1 MEPDAARLDPR
12 VWMAAEWT
20 VTVSS
25 AESRDEVPTP
35 TRAATDEELVA
46 ATRAGSRDAFD
57 RLVERYRRPVYH
69 LCYRYVLNHEDASDL
84 AQDVFLRAYRGLA
97 GFKGRSAFRT
107 WLYRIAVN
115 VSLNRVSATAPRLNR
130 MVSLDLVEQ
139 PDSSAES
146 PGDAL
151 LREERAARVRR
162 AIAQLPPKQRA
173 TVILR
178 IYHELSHEEIARV
191 LGTTVGAC
199 KANLFHALAR
209 LREGL
214 RS

>member
-1 MEPDAARLDPR
+1 MESDVARLDPR
-12 VWMAAEWT
+12 AWMAAEWT

-25 AESRDEVPTP
+25 AESRNEVPT
-35 TRAATDEELVA
+35 TSAATDEDLVT
-46 ATRAGSRDAFD
+46 ATKAGSRDAFD
-57 RLVERYRRPVYH
+57 RLVERYRRPVYQ
-69 LCYRYVLNHEDASDL
+69 LCYRYVSNHEEASDL
-84 AQDVFLRAYRGLA
+84 AQDVFLRAYGGLA

-115 VSLNRVSATAPRLNR
+115 VSLNRVSATAPRLDR
-130 MVSLDLVEQ
+130 MVSLDLVEP
-139 PDSSAES
+139 PDTSLEN

-178 IYHELSHEEIARV
+178 VYHELSHEEIAQV

-199 KANLFHALAR
+199 KANLFHALAK